1 MDMEY
6 PFSIIS
12 VKDLN
17 NSYFKHLNDFT
28 NQGEVTLPLVDQ
40 DIRAEL
46 EIIVLKNS
54 NQYRPTI
61 IITQ

>member
-6 PFSIIS
+6 PQSHHAIYYNRYDRLEF
-12 VKDLN
+12 
-17 NSYFKHLNDFT
+17 
-28 NQGEVTLPLVDQ
+28 QGEVILPLVDQ
-40 DIRAEL
+40 DIRTDL

>member
-1 MDMEY
+1 M
-6 PFSIIS
+6 I
-12 VKDLN
+12 
-17 NSYFKHLNDFT
+17 FT
-28 NQGEVTLPLVDQ
+28 NQGEVILPLADQ
-40 DIRAEL
+40 DIRTEL